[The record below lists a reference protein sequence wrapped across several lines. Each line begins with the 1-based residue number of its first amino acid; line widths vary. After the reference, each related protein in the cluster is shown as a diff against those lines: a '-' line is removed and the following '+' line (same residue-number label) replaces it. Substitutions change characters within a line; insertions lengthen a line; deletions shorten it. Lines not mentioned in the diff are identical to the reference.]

1 MIIKINCNSL
11 DQAITFLEDEKENR
25 ELEDVIAESS
35 EGEIIFT
42 SYGEI
47 EI

>member
-1 MIIKINCNSL
+1 MIIKINCDSL
-11 DQAITFLEDEKENR
+11 DEAITLLEDEKENG
-25 ELEDVIAESS
+25 EIEDVIAESS